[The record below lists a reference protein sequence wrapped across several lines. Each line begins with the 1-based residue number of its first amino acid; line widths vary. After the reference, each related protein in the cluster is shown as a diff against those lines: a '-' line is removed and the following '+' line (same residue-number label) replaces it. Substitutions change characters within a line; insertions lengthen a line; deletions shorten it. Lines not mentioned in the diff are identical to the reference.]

1 MTQYKDDLYDL
12 IHSLTKAEKRYFKL
26 FASTGE
32 NRYVQLFEVV
42 NTVKIYN
49 KKLLEKR
56 LKNANLLDNL
66 VANKNYLYGLILRS
80 LRQFS
85 EGKNIDSQI
94 KILVDN
100 AKILRKKKLYDKS
113 YNQIK
118 KAKNLA
124 IRYEKLSLGLEILDQ
139 ERELSQ
145 VISLND
151 DPLNVKLNQENE
163 EMTEDFIRKKE
174 NQHLYFKLMSEIRG
188 KGHKVYSQKSEG
200 MEKFSEF
207 LEHPLHTDIN
217 KALTLLAKQ
226 QFYVNRLH
234 CFFYLRAYKAYHQD
248 AIASVQLWENIEKD
262 ILMEYQHAY
271 QTSLYNLILH
281 ELYFVDQATFL
292 NSLERFKNILNQ
304 KHFKDSHPTVFIK
317 SYGIEMHYWSS
328 VGQLKKAMEVLEK
341 SIHLFKKYEA
351 DCSIRNLVTATL
363 SIARTYFYNDD
374 MENASIWIDKLL
386 MDYSNSQRKDIL
398 VVANT
403 MRLLIY
409 YEMNDTH
416 LMEYLSRSIYRFTKR
431 RKNLYDTPIIIGK
444 YIKKLCEIEEEEDKR
459 ELYIKLKD
467 ALKEVYQRTHEKSIL
482 QAFDFI
488 AWVDSKLEKKSLVDI
503 FRIRAEKNPKSLM
516 S

>member
-32 NRYVQLFEVV
+32 NRYIQLFEVV
-42 NTVKIYN
+42 NTVKTYN
-49 KKLLEKR
+49 KELLEKR
-56 LKNANLLDNL
+56 LKNANLLNNL

-85 EGKNIDSQI
+85 EGKNVDSQI
-94 KILVDN
+94 KILIDN
-100 AKILRKKKLYDKS
+100 AKILKKKKLYDKS

-124 IRYEKLSLGLEILDQ
+124 IRYQKLSLGLEILSQ
-139 ERELSQ
+139 ERELLQ

-163 EMTEDFIRKKE
+163 DMTEEFIKKKH
-174 NQHLYFKLMSEIRG
+174 NQHLYFKIMSEIRG
-188 KGHKVYSQKSEG
+188 KGHNVYTQKADG
-200 MEKFSEF
+200 IEKFAEF
-207 LEHPLHTDIN
+207 LEHPLQTDVD

-234 CFFYLRAYKAYHQD
+234 CFFYLRDHKAYHKD
-248 AIASVQLWENIEKD
+248 ALASVQLWEDVEKD
-262 ILMEYQHAY
+262 ILSEYQHAY
-271 QTSLYNLILH
+271 HTSLYNLMLH
-281 ELYFVDQATFL
+281 ELYFVDQTTFL
-292 NSLERFKNILNQ
+292 ETLERFKNLLNH

-328 VGQLKKAMEVLEK
+328 VGELTKAMQVLQD
-341 SIHLFKKYEA
+341 SVHLFDKYEA
-351 DCSIRNLVTATL
+351 DCSIRNLVTAIL
-363 SIARTYFYNDD
+363 AIARTYFYNND
-374 MENASIWIDKLL
+374 MESASVWIDKLL
-386 MDYSNSQRKDIL
+386 TDYSNSQRKDIL

-403 MRLLIY
+403 IRLMIY
-409 YEMNDTH
+409 YETNDTH

-431 RKNLYDTPIIIGK
+431 RKNLYDTPIVISK
-444 YIKKLCEIEEEEDKR
+444 YIKKLCEINEEEEQ
-459 ELYIKLKD
+459 IKLFLK
-467 ALKEVYQRTHEKSIL
+467 LKETLQKAYQNPHEKGIL

-488 AWVDSKLEKKSLVDI
+488 AWIDSKLEKKSIVEI
-503 FRIRAEKNPKSLM
+503 FKIRAENNPKSILP
-516 S
+516 